1 MRVRGRTQPRVHVT
15 ALSRRG
21 HTLEF
26 PGKVCVIDIG
36 VPEDSFPDVVDR
48 VTYAPF
54 PDSTAEDRVRIT
66 LSPVT
71 LTLLMSLNS
80 KFTATVKASSGGMAT
95 SSNSLSYVMVSVL
108 PETTVFQHT
117 GDVVPLRDGYNIGL
131 RRMTCPPNSGPL
143 VLLC

>member
-1 MRVRGRTQPRVHVT
+1 M
-15 ALSRRG
+15 
-21 HTLEF
+21 
-26 PGKVCVIDIG
+26 
-36 VPEDSFPDVVDR
+36 
-48 VTYAPF
+48 
-54 PDSTAEDRVRIT
+54 
-66 LSPVT
+66 SPVT